1 MLRAECKSVK
11 PCESTLSK
19 RLLRFRWVQLQ
30 IDELEGCDNVRDLE
44 TQLDALPDG
53 LNASYEKILSRFT
66 RKQRDK
72 AIHILTCLSMAPR
85 TLKISEVANS
95 LQLEPDAATRIAS
108 DLKPRPEVV
117 TNMLSGLVIVN
128 VLGKLN
134 SLADESDGD
143 IRLAH
148 SSVRD
153 YLFSEVIRHSPM
165 SDFAIENA
173 SGHLFMAKLCVACLL
188 HFNKNSASHQD
199 FQETRFLSYA
209 ADKLMLHARAANDCN
224 IRSTLDELLVE
235 FFDLKNLAFINW
247 HRFCDPYTTRRFWKD
262 DPTHLFTPLH
272 HAVRWN
278 LWRVAEK
285 LIASG
290 ADVRSNHNQ
299 GTWSPI
305 HHAAE
310 GESLECINLLVE
322 RGADINARSFGNKTP
337 LHFISEVPCDS
348 GATAACLIELGAD
361 LEFRHADRIG
371 TPLQQAAHHGRLAII
386 ETLLTKGANPNAV
399 YEHDR
404 ISSFRFG
411 TAMQCA
417 AYWGHRAALEML
429 YQHGADIDQKA
440 ADIGTAL
447 HAAVINGKAETVE
460 FLVEHGADVRV
471 HAGRLGSVLTAAYYG
486 GSRTI
491 VRTILERLGVHEDD
505 ATITRKIEETANDK
519 CWNLFEAA
527 RRNALGRI
535 RSLLDNE
542 GVDVNVRSHLSGEGP
557 IILAAVQGHVDAVQ
571 LLAEKGANLQN
582 RDRGGQRPMHIAA
595 SRGDRRMVEVLLRNG
610 ASVDVRD
617 DHDMSVADRAEEA
630 GYFELAEYLSTYK
643 QGARTV

>member
-1 MLRAECKSVK
+1 MS
-11 PCESTLSK
+11 
-19 RLLRFRWVQLQ
+19 RFRWVQLQ
-30 IDELEGCDNVRDLE
+30 IDELERCDNVRDLE

-53 LNASYEKILSRFT
+53 LNASYEKILSRLT
-66 RKQRDK
+66 RKQKGK

-85 TLKISEVANS
+85 TLKVSEVANS

-108 DLKPRPEVV
+108 DLKPRPGVV
-117 TNMLSGLVIVN
+117 TNMLSGLVVIN
-128 VLGKLN
+128 VLGKFK
-134 SLADESDGD
+134 SLTDESDGE
-143 IRLAH
+143 ISFAH

-153 YLFSEVIRHSPM
+153 YLFSEVIRQSPM
-165 SDFAIENA
+165 NDFAMENA
-173 SGHLFMAKLCVACLL
+173 SGHLFIAKLCAACLL
-188 HFNKNSASHQD
+188 HYNKNPASRED
-199 FQETRFLSYA
+199 LQETPFLSYA
-209 ADKLMLHARAANDCN
+209 ADKLMPHARAANECN
-224 IRSTLDELLVE
+224 DRNTLDELLAE
-235 FFDLKNLAFINW
+235 LFDLKNPAFINW

-285 LIASG
+285 LIESG
-290 ADVRSNHNQ
+290 ADVRSNQNQ

-310 GESLECINLLVE
+310 GESLECINLLAE
-322 RGADINARSFGNKTP
+322 RGAEINARSFGSKTP
-337 LHFISEVPCDS
+337 LHFISEVPYDS
-348 GATAACLIELGAD
+348 GATAACLVENGAD
-361 LEFRHADRIG
+361 LDFRHADRIG

-386 ETLLTKGANPNAV
+386 ETLLKKGADPNAV

-404 ISSFRFG
+404 ISSFKFG

-417 AYWGHRAALEML
+417 AYWGHLAALEIL
-429 YQHGADIDQKA
+429 SRYGADINQKA

-447 HAAVINGKAETVE
+447 HAAVINGKVETVE
-460 FLVEHGADVRV
+460 FLLKHGADVDI

-491 VRTILERLGVHEDD
+491 IRTILERLGIHQDD
-505 ATITRKIEETANDK
+505 ATITRKIEETGNDK

-535 RSLLDNE
+535 RNLLDD
-542 GVDVNVRSHLSGEGP
+542 GVDVNIRSHLSGEGP
-557 IILAAVQGHVDAVQ
+557 IILAAVQGHVEAVQ
-571 LLAEKGANLQN
+571 LLAERGANLQS
-582 RDRGGQRPMHIAA
+582 RDRGGQRPMHIAS
-595 SRGDRRMVEVLLRNG
+595 SRGDRRMMEVLLRNG
-610 ASVDVRD
+610 ASADVRD

-630 GYFELAEYLSTYK
+630 GYFELVEYLSAYE
-643 QGARTV
+643 QGAGKV